1 MIANFPSCFMSH
13 KAVSVTNH
21 GGNLQR
27 LISEVLQDSWSD
39 LIKADPFIPMSD
51 DEVVAMW
58 GTKRPIKL
66 TRREQ
71 DVRHEVEAAQK
82 ELFGVLNT
90 EDVMNDPASW
100 DFAQQA

>member
-13 KAVSVTNH
+13 KAVSATNH

-27 LISEVLQDSWSD
+27 LISEVLQDSSSD
-39 LIKADPFIPMSD
+39 LIEADPFIPMSD
-51 DEVVAMW
+51 DEVVATW
-58 GTKRPIKL
+58 GIKRPIKL

-71 DVRHEVEAAQK
+71 DVRRQVETARD
-82 ELFGVLNT
+82 ELFGALDT
-90 EDVMNDPASW
+90 EDVMNPASW